1 MTPLE
6 AIFSDYMQVS
16 YGTTTTL
23 LYYFVIFKA
32 YLKNIENIVL
42 NHDQQQPEISWLHV
56 VFFKD
61 VFSL

>member
-1 MTPLE
+1 
-6 AIFSDYMQVS
+6 MQVS